1 MIKLIVQLFRIK
13 MIDKIRNEA
22 QYNQVMALIEKF
34 IQKATDNGGFNFLS
48 EAEKEELGYL
58 SLLAEQYEDNVL
70 KIMPL
75 PVSINSVVQ
84 HKIKEMNL
92 TQVKL
97 AEMLGLGTSK
107 LSQILNGK
115 REPDVTFLK
124 AVHNKLGISGDF
136 LLENA

>member
-1 MIKLIVQLFRIK
+1 
-13 MIDKIRNEA
+13 MIDKIRNET
-22 QYNQVMALIEKF
+22 QYNQVMALIEQF
-34 IQKATDNGGFNFLS
+34 IQKATDAGGFAALTATES
-48 EAEKEELGYL
+48 DELAQL

-75 PVSINSVVQ
+75 PITISSVVQ
-84 HKIKEMNL
+84 HKIKELNI
-92 TQVKL
+92 TQAKL
-97 AEMLGLGTSK
+97 AEMLGLGTAK

-115 REPDVTFLK
+115 REPDVMFLK

>member
-1 MIKLIVQLFRIK
+1 
-13 MIDKIRNEA
+13 MIDKIRNEG

-34 IQKATDNGGFNFLS
+34 IVKATAGGGFNSLS
-48 EAEKEELGYL
+48 KTEADELGHI
-58 SLLAEQYEDNVL
+58 SLLAQQYEDDIL

-75 PVSINSVVQ
+75 PTSINALVQ
-84 HKIKEMNL
+84 YKISELNI
-92 TQVKL
+92 TQAKL

-115 REPDVTFLK
+115 REPDVAFLK
-124 AVHNKLGISGDF
+124 AVHSKLGISGDF

>member
-1 MIKLIVQLFRIK
+1 MNLKSSNHFIAPPL
-13 MIDKIRNEA
+13 NEA

-34 IQKATDNGGFNFLS
+34 IAKATDLGGFNFLTQQ
-48 EAEKEELGYL
+48 EQKELSSI

-75 PVSINSVVQ
+75 PVTISSVVQ
-84 HKIKEMNL
+84 YKVKELNI
-92 TQVKL
+92 TQAKL

-115 REPDVTFLK
+115 HEPDVMFLK
-124 AVHNKLGISGDF
+124 AVHSKLGISGDF
-136 LLENA
+136 LLENV

>member
-1 MIKLIVQLFRIK
+1 

-22 QYNQVMALIEKF
+22 QYNQIMALIEKF
-34 IQKATDNGGFNFLS
+34 IEKATDNGGFNFLIES
-48 EAEKEELGYL
+48 EKEELSHL

-75 PVSINSVVQ
+75 PVTINSVVQ

-92 TQVKL
+92 TQAKL

-107 LSQILNGK
+107 LSQMLNGK
-115 REPDVTFLK
+115 REPDVMFLK
-124 AVHNKLGISGDF
+124 AIHNKLGISGDF

>member
-1 MIKLIVQLFRIK
+1 

-22 QYNQVMALIEKF
+22 QYNEVKVLIEKF
-34 IQKATDNGGFNFLS
+34 IAKATDIGGFNFLTD
-48 EAEKEELGYL
+48 EEKEELSNL

-75 PVSINSVVQ
+75 PVTISSVVQ
-84 HKIKEMNL
+84 HKIKELNIS
-92 TQVKL
+92 QAKL

-115 REPDVTFLK
+115 REPDVMFLK
-124 AVHNKLGISGDF
+124 AIHSKLGISGDF

>member
-1 MIKLIVQLFRIK
+1 

-22 QYNQVMALIEKF
+22 QYNQIMALIEKF
-34 IQKATDNGGFNFLS
+34 IAKATEVGGFNFLTDP
-48 EAEKEELGYL
+48 EKEELGSL

-75 PVSINSVVQ
+75 PVTINSVVQ
-84 HKIKEMNL
+84 HKIKELNIS
-92 TQVKL
+92 QAKL
-97 AEMLGLGTSK
+97 AELLGLGTSK

-115 REPDVTFLK
+115 REPDVMFLK
-124 AVHNKLGISGDF
+124 AIHNKLGISGDF

>member
-1 MIKLIVQLFRIK
+1 
-13 MIDKIRNEA
+13 MIDKIRNET

-34 IQKATDNGGFNFLS
+34 IVKATERGGFNFLTD
-48 EAEKEELGYL
+48 AEKEELGSL
-58 SLLAEQYEDNVL
+58 DLLAEQYEDHIL

-75 PVSINSVVQ
+75 PVTISSVVQ
-84 HKIKEMNL
+84 HKIKELNIS
-92 TQVKL
+92 QAKL

-115 REPDVTFLK
+115 RDPDVMFLK
-124 AVHNKLGISGDF
+124 AIHSKLGISGDF

>member
-1 MIKLIVQLFRIK
+1 
-13 MIDKIRNEA
+13 MIDRIRNEA
-22 QYNQVMALIEKF
+22 QYNNIMALIENF
-34 IQKATDNGGFNFLS
+34 ISKATAQGGFNFLS
-48 EAEKEELGYL
+48 EPEKEELSHL

-75 PVSINSVVQ
+75 PITINSVVQ
-84 HKIKEMNL
+84 HKIKELNL
-92 TQVKL
+92 TQAKL
-97 AEMLGLGTSK
+97 AKMLGLGTAK

-115 REPDVTFLK
+115 REPDVMFLK

>member
-1 MIKLIVQLFRIK
+1 

-34 IQKATDNGGFNFLS
+34 IVKATDKGGFNFLS
-48 EAEKEELGYL
+48 EEEREELGHL
-58 SLLAEQYEDNVL
+58 STLAEQYEDNIL

-75 PVSINSVVQ
+75 PVTINAVVQ
-84 HKIKEMNL
+84 HKIKELNL
-92 TQVKL
+92 TQAKL

-115 REPDVTFLK
+115 REPDVIFLK
-124 AVHNKLGISGDF
+124 AIHNKLGISGDF
-136 LLENA
+136 LLENV

>member
-1 MIKLIVQLFRIK
+1 

-22 QYNQVMALIEKF
+22 QYNQAIALIEKF
-34 IQKATDNGGFNFLS
+34 IAKATESGGFNFLS
-48 EAEKEELGYL
+48 AKEAEELSQL
-58 SLLAEQYEDNVL
+58 SLLAEQYEDDIL

-75 PVSINSVVQ
+75 PVTISAVVQ

-92 TQVKL
+92 TQAKL
-97 AEMLGLGTSK
+97 AEMLGLGTAK

-124 AVHNKLGISGDF
+124 AVHSKLGISGDF

>member
-1 MIKLIVQLFRIK
+1 

-34 IQKATDNGGFNFLS
+34 INKATDGGGFNSLS
-48 EAEKEELGYL
+48 AAEAEELSHL

-75 PVSINSVVQ
+75 PVTINSLVQ
-84 HKIKEMNL
+84 HKIKELNL
-92 TQVKL
+92 TQAKL

-115 REPDVTFLK
+115 REPDITFLK
-124 AVHNKLGISGDF
+124 AVHSKLGISGDF
-136 LLENA
+136 LLENV

>member
-1 MIKLIVQLFRIK
+1 

-34 IQKATDNGGFNFLS
+34 ITKATEGGGFNSLAAS
-48 EAEKEELGYL
+48 EADELSQL
-58 SLLAEQYEDNVL
+58 SLLAEHYEDNVL
-70 KIMPL
+70 QIMPL
-75 PVSINSVVQ
+75 PVTINSLVQ
-84 HKIKEMNL
+84 HKIKELNL
-92 TQVKL
+92 TQAKL

-124 AVHNKLGISGDF
+124 AVHSKLGISGDF
-136 LLENA
+136 LLENV

>member
-1 MIKLIVQLFRIK
+1 

-22 QYNQVMALIEKF
+22 QYNNVVALIEKF
-34 IQKATDNGGFNFLS
+34 IEKATDNGGFNFLT
-48 EAEKEELGYL
+48 ETEKEELNHL

-75 PVSINSVVQ
+75 PVTINSVVQ

-92 TQVKL
+92 TQAKL

-124 AVHNKLGISGDF
+124 AIHNKLGISGDF

>member
-1 MIKLIVQLFRIK
+1 

-22 QYNQVMALIEKF
+22 QYNQVLSLIEK
-34 IQKATDNGGFNFLS
+34 IIANATDRGGFSNLL
-48 EAEKEELGYL
+48 EAEKEELGQL
-58 SLLAEQYEDNVL
+58 SILAEKYEDEVL

-75 PVSINSVVQ
+75 PLTISAVVQ

-92 TQVKL
+92 TQAKL
-97 AEMLGLGTSK
+97 ADLLGLGTAK
-107 LSQILNGK
+107 LSQILSGK

>member
-1 MIKLIVQLFRIK
+1 

-22 QYNQVMALIEKF
+22 QYRQVMELIDGF
-34 IQKATDNGGFNFLS
+34 IAKATDAGGFNHLG
-48 EAEKEELGYL
+48 EPEKEELGRL
-58 SLLAEQYEDNVL
+58 SLLAEQYEDDVL

-75 PVSINSVVQ
+75 PVTINAVVE
-84 HKIKEMNL
+84 HKLKELNI
-92 TQVKL
+92 TQAKL

-115 REPDVTFLK
+115 REPDVSFLK
-124 AVHNKLGISGDF
+124 ALHSKLGISGDF

>member
-1 MIKLIVQLFRIK
+1 
-13 MIDKIRNEA
+13 MIDKIRNEE
-22 QYNQVMALIEKF
+22 QYNQVMVLIETF
-34 IQKATDNGGFNFLS
+34 IKKATDGGGFHSLS
-48 EAEKEELGYL
+48 KPEADELNQL
-58 SLLAEQYEDNVL
+58 SLLAEKYEDNVL

-75 PVSINSVVQ
+75 PVTVIAVVQ
-84 HKIKEMNL
+84 HKINEMNV
-92 TQVKL
+92 TQAKL

-136 LLENA
+136 LLENV

>member
-1 MIKLIVQLFRIK
+1 

-34 IQKATDNGGFNFLS
+34 INKATEGGGFSSLS
-48 EAEKEELGYL
+48 AKEAEELSQL
-58 SLLAEQYEDNVL
+58 SLLAEHYEDDVL

-75 PVSINSVVQ
+75 PVTISSVVQ
-84 HKIKEMNL
+84 HKIKELNL
-92 TQVKL
+92 TQAKL

-136 LLENA
+136 LLENV

>member
-1 MIKLIVQLFRIK
+1 
-13 MIDKIRNEA
+13 MIDKIRTEA

-34 IQKATDNGGFNFLS
+34 ITKATNKGGFNFL
-48 EAEKEELGYL
+48 ADNEKEELHQL
-58 SLLAEQYEDNVL
+58 SVLAEAYEDNVL

-75 PVSINSVVQ
+75 PVTINTVVQ

-92 TQVKL
+92 SQAKL

-107 LSQILNGK
+107 LSQILTGK
-115 REPDVTFLK
+115 RAPDVAFLK
-124 AVHNKLGISGDF
+124 AVHQKLGIGGDF

>member
-1 MIKLIVQLFRIK
+1 
-13 MIDKIRNEA
+13 MIDKIRNES
-22 QYNQVMALIEKF
+22 QYEQVMALIEKF
-34 IQKATDNGGFNFLS
+34 ITKATGSGGFSSLPD
-48 EAEKEELGYL
+48 AEREELSHL
-58 SLLAEQYEDNVL
+58 SMLAEQYEDNVL

-75 PVSINSVVQ
+75 PLTINAVVQ

-92 TQVKL
+92 TQAKL
-97 AEMLGLGTSK
+97 AELLGLGTSK
-107 LSQILNGK
+107 LSQILSGK